1 MLILEFDFRA
11 DGVARY
17 ANNSNYRNDS
27 LIRKESTS
35 PALPPLLCTPLFEP
49 LSISGVLRCGVFMVV
64 CVSPALIQELKR
76 IVQDSEIMK
85 YAPHLGERVDY
96 QGRRCQVAQEE

>member
-1 MLILEFDFRA
+1 MECLQVEFDFRA

-27 LIRKESTS
+27 LIRKESNTPIS
-35 PALPPLLCTPLFEP
+35 MPFVPPSAQALT
-49 LSISGVLRCGVFMVV
+49 VV

-85 YAPHLGERVDY
+85 YDLGFWD
-96 QGRRCQVAQEE
+96 GGNG